1 MLYGTPLPFFYLGQK
16 VIAVMEVGRRQRV
29 RKMNGK
35 LFTRERRADNAS
47 DALEERAE
55 AERIRQLLNSEQFD
69 DDD

>member
-1 MLYGTPLPFFYLGQK
+1 M
-16 VIAVMEVGRRQRV
+16 IAVMEVGRRQRV

>member
-1 MLYGTPLPFFYLGQK
+1 
-16 VIAVMEVGRRQRV
+16 
-29 RKMNGK
+29 MNGK

-47 DALEERAE
+47 DALEEGAE